1 MHIEKKNFDNIFNT
15 VMNVKGKT
23 KDNAKSRE
31 DLKEF
36 CHRPEL
42 HRDENANKYPKA
54 CYTLDKDGKEQ
65 LCKWIKK
72 LKFPHGYVSNLGR
85 CVDLGGNKLY
95 GMKSHDSLQENGD
108 LATKF
113 SHGKNNSSQNISM
126 SNKILKLSPY
136 LFNAIVLET
145 KIKTLLPNI

>member
-1 MHIEKKNFDNIFNT
+1 MDLINEIDDFRFKKVIELVGEEINCRIQKSCGYDWKIRSIFWDLPYWKTNLIRHNLDVMHIEKKNFDNIFNT

-42 HRDENANKYPKA
+42 HQDANVKKYPKA

-65 LCKWIKK
+65 LCK
-72 LKFPHGYVSNLGR
+72 
-85 CVDLGGNKLY
+85 
-95 GMKSHDSLQENGD
+95 
-108 LATKF
+108 
-113 SHGKNNSSQNISM
+113 
-126 SNKILKLSPY
+126 
-136 LFNAIVLET
+136 
-145 KIKTLLPNI
+145 